1 MIFFQSICGWPSKPH
16 LFNFMHQ
23 WDDTSC
29 FVQCDSLLHCI
40 TQRAEA
46 TRHAKLTWASNPGNL
61 RQQDPPLQLALFDKP
76 RYSPLSLLF
85 FFCTN
90 DENGV
95 FWKRC
100 LDNGCGMWIIPGCT
114 GVELMQFL
122 CFGLL
127 RRVGSLWF
135 LGSLGKGSGWLWC
148 FQGCAK
154 LVFNTGKRLQFPQLL
169 ELHLPALR
177 TSPVLQRGCG
187 FNKPRRNFPFSTAPL
202 HAVWAPAAT
211 WPLWLNSSVEWRWEG
226 HCCSSSPPLPS
237 CEALRS
243 SPLFPSRQEN
253 RNIAWQTWGCFVGPS
268 AATLEVASIK
278 CLLSVPE
285 WSIIMDFR
293 EKKRLMLGMN
303 ISSPRLWHAT
313 CKPEHPVL
321 CSGQNFCLISDIC
334 QWLLVC
340 SWVK

>member
-1 MIFFQSICGWPSKPH
+1 MIFLQSICGWPSKPH

-40 TQRAEA
+40 TQRADA
-46 TRHAKLTWASNPGNL
+46 TRHAKLTWSSNPGNL

-76 RYSPLSLLF
+76 HYSPSSLLF

-100 LDNGCGMWIIPGCT
+100 LGNGCGMWITPGWI

-154 LVFNTGKRLQFPQLL
+154 LAFYSGTRLQFSQLL
-169 ELHLPALR
+169 VLHLSVFGTP
-177 TSPVLQRGCG
+177 PVLQRGCG
-187 FNKPRRNFPFSTAPL
+187 FNKPCRNFSLSTIPLLSSCHLAFVGKFFSGETQRGTL
-202 HAVWAPAAT
+202 LQLFSSSDI
-211 WPLWLNSSVEWRWEG
+211 LWGIQVISSVPIQAGKEEY
-226 HCCSSSPPLPS
+226 
-237 CEALRS
+237 
-243 SPLFPSRQEN
+243 
-253 RNIAWQTWGCFVGPS
+253 
-268 AATLEVASIK
+268 
-278 CLLSVPE
+278 CLAD
-285 WSIIMDFR
+285 M
-293 EKKRLMLGMN
+293 RLLCG
-303 ISSPRLWHAT
+303 T
-313 CKPEHPVL
+313 L
-321 CSGQNFCLISDIC
+321 CSHPGSCQHQILAFCA
-334 QWLLVC
+334 
-340 SWVK
+340 WVKHNHELQGEEKADVGHEYLQSQAVTCHV